1 MKNIIFYKSASI
13 RQGKLNYYKQLCLRT
28 MPDKEGYNKVYMPYG
43 EFGRGF
49 YYVKQ
54 KEEKNEK
61 ES

>member
-13 RQGKLNYYKQLCLRT
+13 RQGKLNYYKQLCLRN

-49 YYVKQ
+49 YYIKQ
-54 KEEKNEK
+54 RGKE
-61 ES
+61 